1 MGGSTLPTIAGW
13 VDGKPYVFCETF
25 MGTWGAAQAH
35 DGQEGVPHM
44 GANQSNVPVE
54 MIETGYPLRIVR
66 YGFLPDTGGAGK
78 FRGGVSIVREFE
90 MLADD
95 AVLNVRSDK
104 RRFPPHGLFGGEPGT
119 PSLNYLTHK
128 GKDRLLPALL
138 METEP
143 MHEGRPLP
151 RHPGRRRRLRR
162 SVRARSGT
170 RARRRARGKAHD
182 RIRAQA
188 LRRRIK
194 KGPRFAIDMA
204 ATKKLRGRQ
213 RKRKVQIA
221 AE

>member
-1 MGGSTLPTIAGW
+1 
-13 VDGKPYVFCETF
+13 
-25 MGTWGAAQAH
+25 
-35 DGQEGVPHM
+35 M

-54 MIETGYPLRIVR
+54 MIESGYPLRVVQ
-66 YGFLPDTGGAGK
+66 YGFVQDTGGAGK
-78 FRGGVSIVREFE
+78 YRGGVSIVREFE

-104 RRFPPHGLFGGEPGT
+104 RKFPPHGLFGGKPGT

-143 MHEGRPLP
+143 MMKGDRF
-151 RHPGRRRRLRR
+151 
-162 SVRARSGT
+162 RAILAGGGGYGDPFERDPELVSADVSEEKITIGY
-170 RARRRARGKAHD
+170 ARKHYGVAF
-182 RIRAQA
+182 
-188 LRRRIK
+188 K
-194 KGPRFAIDMA
+194 KGPRLAIDVA

-213 RKRKVQIA
+213 RKRRVPIA